1 MQIVVSS
8 KAKKDLLQIDKE
20 TRKKISEEMQK
31 LLNSPAGLNIKK
43 LKGSGN
49 TMRLRVGDYRVLY
62 EQGKDI
68 IIVRIKH
75 RKDAYRN
82 L

>member
-8 KAKKDLLQIDKE
+8 KAKKDLLQMDKK

-31 LLNSPAGLNIKK
+31 ILTNPAGLNIKK
-43 LKGSGN
+43 LKGSN

-62 EQGKDI
+62 EQDRDI
-68 IIVRIKH
+68 IIVNVKH
-75 RKDAYRN
+75 RKEVYRN